1 VASVKRSGAVLCA
14 TAMSIL
20 GSSFAVSR
28 LLLDYPTL
36 TGQAA
41 RYLIAAVLLGILVR
55 HGGGRPA
62 GRRDL
67 LRLAALAFSGLAAFN
82 VCVFATLR
90 HADPATL
97 GTVVGGTPLVLAVL
111 GPLLAGRRPTAR
123 VVAGGAVVVVGIA
136 LVQGSGRASMS
147 GLCWALGAL
156 AGEVLFSL
164 LAAPLLGELGPV
176 RVSAWACTLAVPQLL
191 VASVVAGE
199 WRRPRMPTGTES
211 AALLYI
217 AVVLTVVAF
226 VSWYGGLQ
234 RLGVERA
241 GMFAGLLPL
250 ASLVGAALID
260 HVVPAPTQVLGT
272 LTVVAGLAAGLTVAA
287 DRSTVP
293 AAGTGGGADQE
304 VCSAA
309 RTRSA

>member
-1 VASVKRSGAVLCA
+1 
-14 TAMSIL
+14 MSIL

-28 LLLDYPTL
+28 LLLGYPTL
-36 TGQAA
+36 IGQAA
-41 RYLIAAVLLGILVR
+41 RYLVAAVLLGILVPR
-55 HGGGRPA
+55 SGGRPA

-67 LRLAALAFSGLAAFN
+67 PRLAALALTGLAAFN
-82 VCVFATLR
+82 VCVLGTLR
-90 HADPATL
+90 HADPAAL
-97 GTVVGGTPLVLAVL
+97 GTVVGGTPLLLAIL
-111 GPLLAGRRPTAR
+111 APLLAGRRPSAR
-123 VVAGGAVVVVGIA
+123 VVAGGAVVVAGIA
-136 LVQGSGRASMS
+136 LVQGGGHASPT

-176 RVSAWACTLAVPQLL
+176 RVSAWACALAVPQLL
-191 VASVVAGE
+191 VASVPAGE
-199 WRRPRMPTGTES
+199 WRRARLPTGTES

-226 VSWYGGLQ
+226 ITWYGGLR

-250 ASLVGAALID
+250 TSLAGAALMD
-260 HVVPAPTQVLGT
+260 HVTPSPGQLVGT
-272 LTVVAGLAAGLTVAA
+272 LTVVAGLATGLTAPAA
-287 DRSTVP
+287 RPGAPADQDRAPADQDRIPADQDRVP
-293 AAGTGGGADQE
+293 AGQE
-304 VCSAA
+304 ARSAA